1 MNNFER
7 ILVERREKTEFNE
20 TLWSELYQRHCSLA
34 DTSDSNLKKRLI
46 EIEKNIQFLD
56 GSKSWNE
63 AYEAEYG
70 WQSPWWWF
78 RARQFTI
85 CEFERRGISSVP
97 AIDIGARNSFHSD
110 YARRRKP
117 TAVRISKLEWLADL
131 LDGKVRFGA
140 ASLYNDVAL
149 QDAQRDDEI
158 FRNVFLPGSLATF
171 TTETGERRS
180 LIGEIRLST
189 SYTYTINGTTTALPY
204 WLLCFSTELDPRLLE
219 EFSVGNR
226 QDHGFF
232 VLFDIEK
239 FHRRLSESIQTLK
252 VSCGRVE
259 VDYYDEHFPPPQ
271 QGPVIGRKPFRF
283 AYQRELR
290 FFLLPE
296 GRSRPAFGQ
305 HVCFSAEKMNDIA
318 GVYNSIGEKEAGYGP
333 KRLFSTSYSKKFS

>member
-1 MNNFER
+1 
-7 ILVERREKTEFNE
+7 
-20 TLWSELYQRHCSLA
+20 
-34 DTSDSNLKKRLI
+34 LKKRSI

-63 AYEAEYG
+63 AYKAEYG

-85 CEFERRGISSVP
+85 CEFKRRGISSVSG
-97 AIDIGARNSFHSD
+97 IDIGARHLFHLD

-117 TAVRISKLEWLADL
+117 TAVRISKLEWLSDL

-140 ASLYNDVAL
+140 ASLYNEVAL

-158 FRNVFLPGSLATF
+158 SRNVFLPGSLATF
-171 TTETGERRS
+171 TTETGERRN

-189 SYTYTINGTTTALPY
+189 SRTDTINGTTRALPY

-226 QDHGFF
+226 EDHGFF

-239 FHRRLSESIQTLK
+239 FHRRLSEAIQMLK
-252 VSCGRVE
+252 VNCGRVE

-271 QGPVIGRKPFRF
+271 QGPVIGTKPFRF

-296 GRSRPAFGQ
+296 GKLRPAFGQ
-305 HVCFSAEKMNDIA
+305 SVCLSAEKMNDIA
-318 GVYNSIGEKEAGYGP
+318 GIFNSRGEKVAGYGP
-333 KRLFSTSYSKKFS
+333 KRLF